1 MLDELEIDR
10 LRIKGAKATSKTE
23 VLEMI
28 KKLGEYVVSPSREK
42 AIDAICFIIASGIDL
57 EAKNYALDVI
67 QAMREL

>member
-10 LRIKGAKATSKTE
+10 LRIKAAKARSKTE
-23 VLEMI
+23 VIEMI
-28 KKLGEYVVSPSREK
+28 KKLGEYAASPFREK